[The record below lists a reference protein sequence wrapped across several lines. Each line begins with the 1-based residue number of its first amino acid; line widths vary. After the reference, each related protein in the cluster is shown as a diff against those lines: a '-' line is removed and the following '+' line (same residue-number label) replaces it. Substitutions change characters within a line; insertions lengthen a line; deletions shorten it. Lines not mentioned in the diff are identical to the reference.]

1 MAKNPSR
8 RRRSHRDL
16 RQNPPAPEIEV
27 QEIDAAPPNDDTIE
41 YHSENDIRNDNA
53 IDPPEIDEEI
63 DENELEGYQI
73 SQIW

>member
-63 DENELEGYQI
+63 DANELEGYQI

>member
-41 YHSENDIRNDNA
+41 YHSENDIRNDNT

-73 SQIW
+73 SQI

>member
-8 RRRSHRDL
+8 RRRSHRNL

-27 QEIDAAPPNDDTIE
+27 QEINAAKPNDDAVD